1 MECNLLPNCCS
12 INLLTELHVWG
23 TQEEKL
29 KNIKDAII
37 ASVKQESL
45 LLRTE
50 IEGKKV
56 SRVEFPY
63 LILAVTGIT
72 QLTTHPL
79 LEQIGFTILKRTT
92 SKHIYK
98 TKETREDVIIWQ
110 LDHWPDWLEEAI
122 KAQTMAL
129 KKQGYR

>member
-122 KAQTMAL
+122 EARTMTL